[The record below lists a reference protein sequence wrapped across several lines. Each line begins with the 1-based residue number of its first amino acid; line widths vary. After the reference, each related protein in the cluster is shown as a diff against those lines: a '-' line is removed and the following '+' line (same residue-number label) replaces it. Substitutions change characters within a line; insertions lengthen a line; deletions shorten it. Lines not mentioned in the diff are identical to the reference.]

1 MTHAASKTHFLKSTY
16 NPIKDCLAA
25 HYEQPILFTDNQ
37 EMLATGDDDN
47 KGDDEL
53 FAVWL
58 TDKRHL
64 ALFPARTIVRYPH
77 RPKSG
82 RHCKQDFNMWRT

>member
-1 MTHAASKTHFLKSTY
+1 MTHPVSKTHFLKSTY

-25 HYEQPILFTDNQ
+25 HYEQPILLTDNQ

-53 FAVWL
+53 FCSMVDRQKAFSL
-58 TDKRHL
+58 
-64 ALFPARTIVRYPH
+64 I
-77 RPKSG
+77 SS
-82 RHCKQDFNMWRT
+82 QDNCQISSPSQIWETL